1 MVQLTRTG
9 SWACPVVPPTSRSR
23 ARIAGSRS
31 DTTPMRAVA
40 IPSGSW
46 RSRRRIC
53 SCPIPIR
60 RRDWDSRHA
69 PGPVRATER
78 PVTPRPPPR
87 PGAPNT
93 GSPPRRPE
101 DYAGKPPR
109 PAEPRAATADPM
121 SGRDPGT
128 RSATWSARGVPW
140 WEDFRADG
148 SNRTGSA
155 PTGGGPAPSGRA
167 PGGPPT
173 GGPAP
178 GGRPAGGP
186 GTTSSGTTAGRAANQ
201 PPLTGT
207 GFSRRP
213 NLASQP
219 PNSGLPPSGGPPAS
233 QGPGAGDIYARSSG
247 AAWSSAAR
255 RHFRKDD
262 VDLPRGGA
270 FRYRGTQ
277 VVTGGEARKDA
288 EAEARRASMPPQGP
302 RPPAAPPARVPS
314 QPADAA
320 GSAGLMSRLRKLLG
334 GS

>member
-1 MVQLTRTG
+1 MPRGATDEQVKAAHRRLAKRYHPDAGGGDPIRFLAVQEAYLLL
-9 SWACPVVPPTSRSR
+9 
-23 ARIAGSRS
+23 S
-31 DTTPMRAVA
+31 DPL
-40 IPSGSW
+40 
-46 RSRRRIC
+46 
-53 SCPIPIR
+53 R

-78 PVTPRPPPR
+78 PMTPRPPPR
-87 PGAPNT
+87 PGPAHA

-109 PAEPRAATADPM
+109 PAAPRGPTADPM

-140 WEDFRADG
+140 WEDFRAEG
-148 SNRTGSA
+148 AGRAGGQPTSGPTTGG
-155 PTGGGPAPSGRA
+155 PGTGGPATGGR
-167 PGGPPT
+167 PT
-173 GGPAP
+173 GGPTMTGTGATS
-178 GGRPAGGP
+178 GR
-186 GTTSSGTTAGRAANQ
+186 TSGQ

-219 PNSGLPPSGGPPAS
+219 PSSGPAPS

-277 VVTGGEARKDA
+277 VVTGAEARKDA
-288 EAEARRASMPPQGP
+288 DAEARRATAQPPGS
-302 RPPAAPPARVPS
+302 RPPATPPTAPSPPV
-314 QPADAA
+314 DAA
-320 GSAGLMSRLRKLLG
+320 GSAGLMARLRKLLG